1 MWEDLAKLDERTG
14 NPFPGLRPF
23 DTKESYLFFGREG
36 QSEELLKRLR
46 QSRLLALVGTS
57 GSGKSSLVRAGLV
70 PYLHGGWLPNA
81 GSQWR
86 VAIFRPG
93 ENPIRNLAE
102 ALYDV
107 IGRASSSEE
116 EAARDLS
123 LLEVRLRR
131 SGLGLIEV
139 VRLARLPEEQNLL
152 VVIDQFEEIFRF
164 VGASGQPGDDAAFV
178 KLILEATRKTEEPIY
193 VALTMR
199 SDFIGDCSQFRDL
212 PEAVAAGLYLIPR
225 MTRDQQRAAIEQPV
239 RVAGG
244 TISRRLV
251 NRLLNDAGDDPDQ
264 LPILQHA
271 LMRAWDHWKAS
282 LREGPIDL
290 EDYNEIGGMAEA
302 LSKHADEAYG
312 DLDEKAQDIAR
323 RMFQCLTEKGADNRE
338 VRRAMR
344 VGAIAEI
351 VGASTSEVISVIEE
365 FRKPGRC
372 FLMPPAGVPLDDDR
386 LIDISHE
393 SLIRRW
399 KRLFAW
405 VEEEGEQAKSY
416 RRLAETAVLHEE
428 GRAGLWSDTDLAS
441 YHAWSEPTRAWAGR
455 YHPAFEAAKSF
466 LAESRTANEEARR
479 RNKKIWR
486 IGETVAGVAI
496 VILLALTSFAF
507 YSRQTANFEKNKA
520 DEVTAFALDAA
531 GTLGKSVAASGSQIE
546 EVMQKANSMALGAVN
561 AHGADAKTVTKTA
574 SLSLSFASASA
585 ALGNYDQ
592 QQKRVEDA
600 RKLLEPICGARTGS
614 DPGCLDLLAATIEAE
629 GDNLLLRDRPEQA
642 VGSYRQAVALR
653 KQLASSGTAEPDIIS
668 ALARSEASLSRA
680 FSAAGKINDALSAV
694 RDCHNEIDK
703 AQSDSKE
710 NEAARAGCNLAETV
724 AETNLAIAEQSFVRI
739 RQAIDKA
746 RTGFAGFE
754 DLVKEGP
761 KTANYL
767 TYVKQGGELAYEAFR
782 ALWWAGQKLEAIKW
796 LEQGETL
803 VAPVARNNP
812 QNEQL
817 ADLLSKVL
825 YLEGLAYHE
834 IDRDDKSASALERR
848 SGIANARRD
857 GARSSHW
864 QAVEAESLD
873 AMAARYSVLE
883 RDKDALKAAEDM
895 LAVKTS
901 MQGVS
906 AADTVSAYDR
916 TGWMAVKAREGIK
929 AFGYLETSL
938 DRAERDIAR
947 LRAEGRDGGE
957 EFQGLDNTALE
968 ALVTESWI
976 TADMLKTA
984 PAEKRLE
991 ILSAIAENA
1000 SRYARTEPHII
1011 PFRLA
1016 QGRSLHQLAIAKE
1029 LAHDTTGARDAHQA
1043 ASDAGWRASTIT
1055 LANLYFAGGPGV
1067 PPDLKRASELEA
1079 LAKTQS
1085 DPPTHSVEVLYQSGK
1100 KGSEELYFPA
1110 TKDQMDYEYY
1120 RLKRYKAAH
1129 VTEAGKGEIEA
1140 IYNRA
1145 EATNSN
1151 LSDTIRAL
1159 DNKAVTD
1166 GKKTVVTDNVAR
1178 AREQLEAK
1186 DFVGAVQTVA
1196 DASVGLADLD
1206 VDHDGSYLMAWHE
1219 IARTAIEI
1227 QAVAGVS
1234 DKPDIVARARST
1246 ADTATAN
1253 IHSVEPEGSTPKLR
1267 LAENLEALAGQEVH
1281 TSHYDYA
1288 VVLYH
1293 RAIDLRDEV
1302 RANDSKNAE
1311 CHCHVASD
1319 YYEIGMIQQA
1329 HGKVD
1334 DALVAFERAAMIFE
1348 DLAHLSPKQQWDHNL
1363 AVTYGDLADLFGEK
1377 RKEPLSALLY
1387 AQKAAD
1393 IAKTY
1398 AEGQTADLQTRIR
1411 YATSLE
1417 RVSDYAWHSAK
1428 ATTADDPETA
1438 DRYFRLAIQ
1447 KRIEANAKRKSVFT
1461 ADRKNTGYSAL
1472 ATNARRIVG
1481 IYLSWAHPDDARAF
1495 VNDNVEAARQA
1506 TAGLGVEAPEYEGRQ
1521 YELAVAL
1528 MQRGYALEE
1537 FKNKDHSTILRD
1549 LSESANLLRPLVSGL
1564 PAAPDTLRSVLL
1576 DISFESLLVRK
1587 DQQALEAADEGLAR
1601 FSRNLELMANK
1612 AHALMFLGRTDEA
1625 RQLYRKNIGKEVGD
1639 KTWEH
1644 YVADGFSQLKAA
1656 GRTDPLMETVL
1667 KAFAE
1672 HAEIPT
1678 KS

>member
-23 DTKESYLFFGREG
+23 ETKESYLFFGREG

-70 PYLHGGWLPNA
+70 PYLHGGLLPNA

-102 ALYDV
+102 ALYAPDV
-107 IGRASSSEE
+107 IGRTNSSEE
-116 EAARDLS
+116 EAARDLT

-139 VRLARLPEEQNLL
+139 VRLARLPEAQNLL

-164 VGASGQPGDDAAFV
+164 VDASGQPGDDAAFV
-178 KLILEATRKTEEPIY
+178 KLILEAARQTEEPIY

-282 LREGPIDL
+282 SREGPIDL

-312 DLDEKAQDIAR
+312 DLDEKSQDIAKR
-323 RMFQCLTEKGADNRE
+323 TFQCLTEKGVDNRK

-344 VGAIAEI
+344 VGAIAEV

-365 FRKPGRC
+365 FRKPGRS
-372 FLMPPAGVPLDDDR
+372 FLMPPAGVPLDNDT

-399 KRLFAW
+399 KRLADW
-405 VEEEGEQAKSY
+405 VEEEAEQAKSY

-428 GRAGLWSDTDLAS
+428 GRAGLWSDIDLAS
-441 YHAWSEPTRAWAGR
+441 YQAWSEPTKAWADR
-455 YHPAFEAAKSF
+455 YHPAFAAAKFF

-479 RNKKIWR
+479 RNKKIRR
-486 IGETVAGVAI
+486 IGETVAGVVI

-520 DEVTAFALDAA
+520 DEVTALALDAA
-531 GTLGKSVAASGSQIE
+531 GTLAGSQIE
-546 EVMQKANSMALGAVN
+546 EVMQKANSMALGVVN
-561 AHGADAKTVTKTA
+561 AHHGADAKTVTKTV
-574 SLSLSFASASA
+574 SLSLSFASASE
-585 ALGNYDQ
+585 ALGDYEQ
-592 QQKRVEDA
+592 QQKHIEDA
-600 RKLLEPICGARTGS
+600 RKLLEPICGARTGGE
-614 DPGCLDLLAATIEAE
+614 PGCLDLLAAAIEAE
-629 GDNLLLRDRPEQA
+629 GDNLLLRGRPEQA
-642 VGSYRQAVALR
+642 VGSYRQAVELR
-653 KQLASSGTAEPDIIS
+653 KQFESSVTAEPDIIS
-668 ALARSEASLSRA
+668 ALARSEASMSRA
-680 FSAAGKINDALSAV
+680 FSAAGKFYDALNAA
-694 RDCHNEIDK
+694 RDCHHEIDK
-703 AQSDSKE
+703 AQSNKDE
-710 NEAARAGCNLAETV
+710 NKVARASCDLAEAAALR
-724 AETNLAIAEQSFVRI
+724 NLAIAEQSFVRV
-739 RQAIDKA
+739 RQAVDKA
-746 RTGFAGFE
+746 TTGFVRFRE
-754 DLVKEGP
+754 LVKAGP
-761 KTANYL
+761 KTANYV
-767 TYVKQGGELAYEAFR
+767 TYVKEGGELACEAFW

-796 LEQGETL
+796 LEQSEKLLT
-803 VAPVARNNP
+803 PVARNNP
-812 QNEQL
+812 KNEQL

-825 YLEGLAYHE
+825 YLEAFAYHE
-834 IDRDDKSASALERR
+834 IDRDDHSASALERWHR
-848 SGIANARRD
+848 IANERRD
-857 GARSSHW
+857 GAHSSHW
-864 QAVEAESLD
+864 QAVEADSLD
-873 AMAARYSVLE
+873 ILADRYSALE
-883 RDKDALKAAEDM
+883 RYKDAFKAAEDM

-906 AADTVSAYDR
+906 AADIASAYYR
-916 TGWMAVKAREGIK
+916 TGWMAVNVGEGVK
-929 AFGYLETSL
+929 AFDYLETSL
-938 DRAERDIAR
+938 DRAEREIAR

-957 EFQGLDNTALE
+957 EFLGLDNTAQE

-984 PAEKRLE
+984 PAEKRSE
-991 ILSAIAENA
+991 ILNSIAENA

-1011 PFRLA
+1011 PFKLA
-1016 QGRSLHQLAIAKE
+1016 QGRSLYQLAVAKE
-1029 LAHDTTGARDAHQA
+1029 LAHDTTGARVTHQA

-1085 DPPTHSVEVLYQSGK
+1085 EPPDPPTHLVEVLYQSGK
-1100 KGSEELYFPA
+1100 KGREKLYFPA
-1110 TKDQMDYEYY
+1110 TRDQMDYEYY
-1120 RLKRYKAAH
+1120 RLGRYKAAR

-1145 EATNSN
+1145 EATNSSV
-1151 LSDTIRAL
+1151 SDTIRAL
-1159 DNKAVTD
+1159 DNNAVTD

-1178 AREQLEAK
+1178 AREQLEAR
-1186 DFVGAVQTVA
+1186 DFVGAVQTIA
-1196 DASVGLADLD
+1196 DAPVGLADLD

-1219 IARTAIEI
+1219 IARTAFEIEG
-1227 QAVAGVS
+1227 AAGVS
-1234 DKPDIVARARST
+1234 DKPDIVAQARST

-1253 IHSVEPEGSTPKLR
+1253 IRSVEPEGSTPKLR

-1281 TSHYDYA
+1281 RSHYDYA
-1288 VVLYH
+1288 VALYH

-1302 RANDSKNAE
+1302 RANEPKNAE

-1319 YYEIGMIQQA
+1319 YYEIGKIQQEQ
-1329 HGKVD
+1329 GKVD

-1348 DLAHLSPKQQWDHNL
+1348 DLAHLSSKQQWDDNL
-1363 AVTYGDLADLFGEK
+1363 AVIYRDLADLFGEK

-1393 IAKTY
+1393 VSKAY
-1398 AEGQTADLQTRIR
+1398 AEGQTADLQTRIQ
-1411 YATSLE
+1411 YANSLE
-1417 RVSDYAWHSAK
+1417 RVSDYAWDSAK
-1428 ATTADDPETA
+1428 ATIAGDPKSA
-1438 DRYFRLAIQ
+1438 DRYFRLAIE
-1447 KRIEANAKRKSVFT
+1447 KRIEANVKRKSVFVV
-1461 ADRKNTGYSAL
+1461 DPKNTGYSPL

-1481 IYLSWAHPDDARAF
+1481 IYLSTGHPDDARAF
-1495 VNDNVEAARQA
+1495 LNDNVEAARQA
-1506 TAGLGVEAPEYEGRQ
+1506 IAGLGVEAPEYESRQ

-1528 MQRGYALEE
+1528 MQRGHASRE
-1537 FKNKDHSTILRD
+1537 FTNKDHSAILRD
-1549 LSESANLLRPLVSGL
+1549 LSEAANLLRPLVTGL
-1564 PAAPDTLRSVLL
+1564 PAAPDTMRSVLL

-1587 DQQALEAADEGLAR
+1587 DQQALEAADAGLAR
-1601 FSRNLELMANK
+1601 FSGNLQLMANK

-1625 RQLYRKNIGKEVGD
+1625 RQLYLKNIDKEVGD

-1644 YVADGFSQLKAA
+1644 YVADGFRQLKAA

-1672 HAEIPT
+1672 HFQTPT
-1678 KS
+1678 NS

>member
-1 MWEDLAKLDERTG
+1 MWEDLTISAAHAG

-23 DTKESYLFFGREG
+23 ETKESYLFFGREG
-36 QSEELLKRLR
+36 QSEELLKCLR
-46 QSRLLALVGTS
+46 QSRFLALVGTS

-70 PYLHGGWLPNA
+70 PYLYGGLLPNA

-102 ALYDV
+102 ALYAPDA
-107 IGRASSSEE
+107 IGRANLSEE
-116 EAARDLS
+116 EAARNLT

-139 VRLARLPEEQNLL
+139 VSLARLPEGQNIL

-164 VGASGQPGDDAAFV
+164 VGASGQPGDAAAFV
-178 KLILEATRKTEEPIY
+178 KLILEATRQTEEPIY

-225 MTRDQQRAAIEQPV
+225 MTRDQQRAAIEEPV

-271 LMRAWDHWKAS
+271 LMRAWDHRKAS

-290 EDYNEIGGMAEA
+290 EDYNEIGGLAEA

-338 VRRAMR
+338 VRRALS
-344 VGAIAEI
+344 VGAIAET
-351 VGASTSEVISVIEE
+351 VGAAISEVIPVIEE
-365 FRKPGRC
+365 FRKPGRS
-372 FLMPPAGVPLDDDR
+372 FLMPSAGVPLDNDT

-399 KRLFAW
+399 KRLADW
-405 VEEEGEQAKSY
+405 VEEEAERAKSY
-416 RRLAETAVLHEE
+416 RRLAETAVLHEQ
-428 GRAGLWSDTDLAS
+428 GKADLWGDTDLAS
-441 YHAWSEPTRAWAGR
+441 YQAWREPIKAWADR

-466 LAESRTANEEARR
+466 LAESRAAREAARR
-479 RNKKIWR
+479 RNKKIRR
-486 IGETVAGVAI
+486 ISETVAGVVI
-496 VILLALTSFAF
+496 VILLALTAFAF

-520 DEVTAFALDAA
+520 DEVTALALDAA
-531 GTLGKSVAASGSQIE
+531 GTLGESVAASGSQIE

-574 SLSLSFASASA
+574 TLSLSFASASA
-585 ALGNYDQ
+585 ALGDYDQ
-592 QQKRVEDA
+592 QQERVEDA
-600 RKLLEPICGARTGS
+600 RKLLEPICGARTVS
-614 DPGCLDLLAATIEAE
+614 ESGCLDLLAAAIEAE
-629 GDNLLLRDRPEQA
+629 GDNLLLRGKPEQA
-642 VGSYRQAVALR
+642 LGPYRQAVELR
-653 KQLASSGTAEPDIIS
+653 KQLERSATAERDIIS

-680 FSAAGKINDALSAV
+680 FSAAGKFYDALDAA
-694 RDCHNEIDK
+694 RDCHHEIDQ
-703 AQSDSKE
+703 AQSNSDESK
-710 NEAARAGCNLAETV
+710 AARASCDLAE
-724 AETNLAIAEQSFVRI
+724 AMALRNLAIAEQSFVRV
-739 RQAIDKA
+739 RQAVDKA
-746 RTGFAGFE
+746 TTGFARFRE
-754 DLVKEGP
+754 LVKAGP
-761 KTANYL
+761 KTANYV
-767 TYVKQGGELAYEAFR
+767 TYVKEGGELACEAFW

-796 LEQGETL
+796 LEQSEKL
-803 VAPVARNNP
+803 LAPVARNNP

-817 ADLLSKVL
+817 AGLLSKVL
-825 YLEGLAYHE
+825 YLEAFAYHE
-834 IDRDDKSASALERR
+834 IDRDDNSASALERWHR
-848 SGIANARRD
+848 IANERRD
-857 GARSSHW
+857 GAHSSHW
-864 QAVEAESLD
+864 RAVEADSLD
-873 AMAARYSVLE
+873 VLADRYSALE
-883 RDKDALKAAEDM
+883 RDKDAFKAAEDM
-895 LAVKTS
+895 LAAKTS

-906 AADTVSAYDR
+906 AADIAYAYYR
-916 TGWMAVKAREGIK
+916 TGWMAVNAGEGVK
-929 AFGYLETSL
+929 AFGYLESSL
-938 DRAERDIAR
+938 DRAEREIAR

-957 EFQGLDNTALE
+957 ELLGLDNTAQE
-968 ALVTESWI
+968 ALVAESWI
-976 TADMLKTA
+976 TADMLK
-984 PAEKRLE
+984 AEKRLE

-1011 PFRLA
+1011 PFKLA
-1016 QGRSLHQLAIAKE
+1016 QGRSLSQLAIARE
-1029 LAHDTTGARDAHQA
+1029 LAHDTTGARDANQA
-1043 ASDAGWRASTIT
+1043 ASDAGWRVSTIT

-1067 PPDLKRASELEA
+1067 PPDVRRASELEA

-1100 KGSEELYFPA
+1100 EGWEKLYFPA
-1110 TKDQMDYEYY
+1110 AKPEMDDEYY
-1120 RLKRYKAAH
+1120 RLRRYKAAH
-1129 VTEAGKGEIEA
+1129 VTEAGKSEIEA

-1145 EATNSN
+1145 EATNSS

-1159 DNKAVTD
+1159 DHKAVTD
-1166 GKKTVVTDNVAR
+1166 GKKTVVTDNVVRAR
-1178 AREQLEAK
+1178 AQLEAK

-1206 VDHDGSYLMAWHE
+1206 ADRDGSYLTAWHE
-1219 IARTAIEI
+1219 IARTAFEIEAAARAI
-1227 QAVAGVS
+1227 H
-1234 DKPDIVARARST
+1234 KRDIVARARST
-1246 ADTATAN
+1246 AETATTN
-1253 IHSVEPEGSTPKLR
+1253 IRSVEPEGSTPKLR
-1267 LAENLEALAGQEVH
+1267 LAENLEALAAQEAH

-1288 VVLYH
+1288 VALYH

-1302 RANDSKNAE
+1302 RADDPKNAE

-1319 YYEIGMIQQA
+1319 YYEIGKIQRA
-1329 HGKVD
+1329 HRKVD
-1334 DALVAFERAAMIFE
+1334 DALVAFERATMIFE
-1348 DLAHLSPKQQWDHNL
+1348 DLAHLSPKQQWDDNL
-1363 AVTYGDLADLFGEK
+1363 AVIYGNLADLFGKK
-1377 RKEPLSALLY
+1377 RKEPFSALLY

-1393 IAKTY
+1393 VARAY
-1398 AEGQTADLQTRIR
+1398 AAGQTADLQTRIQ
-1411 YATSLE
+1411 YASSLE
-1417 RVSDYAWHSAK
+1417 RVSDYAWDLAK
-1428 ATTADDPETA
+1428 ARIADDPKSA
-1438 DRYFRLAIQ
+1438 DQNFQLAIQ
-1447 KRIEANAKRKSVFT
+1447 KRVDANAKRKAVF
-1461 ADRKNTGYSAL
+1461 AVDSNNTGHSTL

-1481 IYLSWAHPDDARAF
+1481 MYLSWGHPDDARAF
-1495 VNDNVEAARQA
+1495 VNDDVEAARQA
-1506 TAGLGVEAPEYEGRQ
+1506 TAGLGVEVPEYERRQ

-1528 MQRGYALEE
+1528 MQRGYALQE
-1537 FKNKDHSTILRD
+1537 FTNKDHSAILRD
-1549 LSESANLLRPLVSGL
+1549 VSESANLLRPLVTSL

-1576 DISFESLLVRK
+1576 DISFESLFVRK

-1625 RQLYRKNIGKEVGD
+1625 RQLYLKNVSKEIGD

-1644 YVADGFSQLKAA
+1644 YVTDDLQQLRAA
-1656 GRTDPLMETVL
+1656 GRTNPLMEEVL
-1667 KAFAE
+1667 KAFAVRTE
-1672 HAEIPT
+1672 TAVR
-1678 KS
+1678 S